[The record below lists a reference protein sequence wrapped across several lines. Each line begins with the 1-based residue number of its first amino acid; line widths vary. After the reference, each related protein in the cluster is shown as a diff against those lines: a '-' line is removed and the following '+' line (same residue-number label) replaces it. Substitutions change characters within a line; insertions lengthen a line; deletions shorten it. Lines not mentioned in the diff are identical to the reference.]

1 MFESG
6 CDDIKTEL
14 CRKCELLKDVIQQ
27 NSDEL
32 KSDDTLFERIDNFQ
46 NDVVNWRYRLYMIG
60 EFSCGKSTLLNTFF
74 QRPDLLPR
82 ANTAET
88 AVTTEITY
96 GEFNTATLVYLD
108 DHEEDAGEYNDSV
121 ADRIRELGN
130 SQSIKKVILKLDLPV
145 LKKYESLSFVDM
157 PGLSSTNVAH
167 EDSLN
172 RFIQEGGLGIICVAM
187 PDGDVKNTL
196 LQFLKKMVAYDAAYN
211 VVLTKMD
218 DSPSSERESI
228 KNKIVSTIESHLG
241 QSVNCA
247 MVSTFQDS
255 CDISEFEKMIENLA
269 HEQNR
274 YFEETFKSRFEELIG
289 VIVAP
294 LVLALRQKFSS
305 EENDANCEKIQMEMK
320 NLPLFMKELSMDMH
334 RESTSIVQKVLSK
347 ASEAMNGCMSGL
359 IQRAKSGGD
368 ISGEVRSSL
377 NTAIQYNLREELAD
391 LTFRMVEKAK
401 QKLEDAFADV
411 NTSSIN
417 VDVGGFSSG
426 KQSSG
431 GNGVAGAG
439 IGALGGAGIG
449 AAIGSVVPVIG
460 TAVGAIVGGIIGLIG
475 GGIAGSR
482 MSKDSEIES
491 KVEAY
496 VNNSVQATEPQIA
509 RTCSEAIAEIERQ
522 IQQSMETQMQKLS
535 DQLSEIKREIE
546 SGREVFEEKCRIRT
560 ELKEYIEKM
569 AAL

>member
-1 MFESG
+1 MFDYG
-6 CDDIKTEL
+6 CDEIKTEL
-14 CRKCELLKDVIQQ
+14 CRKCEYLKELIQQ
-27 NSDEL
+27 NSEEL
-32 KSDDTLFERIDNFQ
+32 KADGDLIERIENFQ
-46 NDVVNWRYRLYMIG
+46 NDVVYWRYRLYMIG
-60 EFSCGKSTLLNTFF
+60 EFSCGKSTLLNTFL

-88 AVTTEITY
+88 AVTTEISY
-96 GEFNTATLVYLD
+96 GEFNTVTLVYLD
-108 DHEEDAGEYNDSV
+108 DSEEDAGEYSEAV
-121 ADRIRELGN
+121 ADRIRDLGN
-130 SQSIKKVILKLDLPV
+130 GQAIKKVILKLNLPV
-145 LKKYESLSFVDM
+145 LKKYETLSFVDM

-196 LQFLKKMVAYDAAYN
+196 LQFLKKMMAYDASYN

-218 DSPSSERESI
+218 DCPSSERENI
-228 KNKIVSTIESHLG
+228 KQKIVSTIENHLG

-247 MVSTFQDS
+247 MVSTFQDC
-255 CDISEFEKMIENLA
+255 CDISEFEQMIENLTQ
-269 HEQNR
+269 EQNG
-274 YFEETFKSRFEELIG
+274 YFVETFKSRFEELVG
-289 VIVAP
+289 VIAAP
-294 LVLALRQKFSS
+294 LVVALRQNFSS

-320 NLPLFMKELSMDMH
+320 NLPLFMKELLMDMN
-334 RESTSIVQKVLSK
+334 RESSAIVQKVLSK
-347 ASEAMNGCMSGL
+347 AFDAMNGCMSSL
-359 IQRAKSGGD
+359 VQRAKSGGD

-377 NTAIQYNLREELAD
+377 NSAIQYNLREELAD
-391 LTFRMVEKAK
+391 LTYRMVEKAK

-411 NTSSIN
+411 NTNSIN
-417 VDVGGFSSG
+417 VDVCGFASS
-426 KQSSG
+426 KQSGG
-431 GNGVAGAG
+431 GNGLAGAG

-460 TAVGAIVGGIIGLIG
+460 TAVGAIIGGFIGLIG

-482 MSKDSEIES
+482 VNKDSEVES

-509 RTCSEAIAEIERQ
+509 RACAEAIAEIERQ
-522 IQQSMETQMQKLS
+522 IHQCVETQMQKLS
-535 DQLSEIKREIE
+535 DQLNEIKEEIE
-546 SGREVFEEKCRIRT
+546 SGREIFEEKRQRRI
-560 ELKEYIEKM
+560 ELKEHIEKI